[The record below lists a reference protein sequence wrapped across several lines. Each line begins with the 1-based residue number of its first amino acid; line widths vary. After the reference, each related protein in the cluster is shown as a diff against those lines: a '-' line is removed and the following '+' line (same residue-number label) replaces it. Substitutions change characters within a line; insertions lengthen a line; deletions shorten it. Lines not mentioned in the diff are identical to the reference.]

1 VSTYQADTADTVE
14 DAVKW
19 ASESA
24 ARNLGTYVG
33 MVERAQDG
41 TYTADQMTRDVAA
54 LTAGM
59 QQDAAR
65 AFTIWSRMFTGLIK

>member
-1 VSTYQADTADTVE
+1 
-14 DAVKW
+14 
-19 ASESA
+19 
-24 ARNLGTYVG
+24 